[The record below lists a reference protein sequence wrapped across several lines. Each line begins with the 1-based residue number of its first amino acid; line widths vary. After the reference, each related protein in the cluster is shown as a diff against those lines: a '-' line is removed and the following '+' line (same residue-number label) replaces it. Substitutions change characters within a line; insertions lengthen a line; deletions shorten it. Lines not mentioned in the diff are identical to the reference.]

1 MAGIYDVVEAL
12 GTLRAEVDDVASSVR
27 SATAEY
33 ERMGRAAS
41 EAENRTS
48 GVTGGSSNT
57 GGVGSSSSSGGSG
70 SSGST
75 MTGGSSVAGALV
87 AEIRRI
93 VR

>member
-12 GTLRAEVDDVASSVR
+12 GTLRAEVNDVASSVR

-57 GGVGSSSSSGGSG
+57 GGLGASTGGAGSSGGS
-70 SSGST
+70 
-75 MTGGSSVAGALV
+75 MTGGSPIATAIS

>member
-1 MAGIYDVVEAL
+1 MPGII
-12 GTLRAEVDDVASSVR
+12 DVANAIR
-27 SATAEY
+27 MIGIAAQLSA
-33 ERMGRAAS
+33 RDSQDAAQS
-41 EAENRTS
+41 IRETRS

-57 GGVGSSSSSGGSG
+57 GGVGASTGGSG

>member
-1 MAGIYDVVEAL
+1 MAGII
-12 GTLRAEVDDVASSVR
+12 DVANAIRMIGLAAQLSARDAQDPAR
-27 SATAEY
+27 SIRET
-33 ERMGRAAS
+33 R
-41 EAENRTS
+41 S
-48 GVTGGSSNT
+48 GITGGSSNT
-57 GGVGSSSSSGGSG
+57 GGVSSSSSSGGSG

>member
-1 MAGIYDVVEAL
+1 MGSILDVIAMI
-12 GTLRAEVDDVASSVR
+12 RAI
-27 SATAEY
+27 
-33 ERMGRAAS
+33 GRAAKLS
-41 EAENRTS
+41 AVEVAESSASIERSVSRTS
-48 GVTGGSSNT
+48 GGSSNT
-57 GGVGSSSSSGGSG
+57 GGVSSSSSSGGSG